1 MRFWYKWITVLVLG
15 FCLAPFPLKAAT
27 NTSVFIQN
35 YTINDYQASCQNWG
49 IAVSH
54 DGILYVANNSGLLA
68 FDGNSWNTYPL
79 PDQSPIYQV
88 SFSRDTIYTRGEN
101 GDGFWLKS
109 ELGQMV
115 FTPAT
120 AKYRDELFHK
130 AYCQDTLQS
139 ITLPP
144 KTTVIA
150 STPQLH
156 FIGTEDNGLFIT
168 NKQGDVIHHISTQN
182 QLQDNVVRDICV
194 QDENLI
200 WIALDNGIA
209 QININPPLFMLG
221 KRSSI
226 GQLQNAVFRNDTLYI
241 RTNHNCFWRSL
252 RPNDVFVP
260 LNASDTCG
268 IFPEREVFTRPLSDL
283 ISNTATVQEFLRPK
297 AIYPASES
305 LYWAVQNN
313 EIGLIET
320 EGQKGN
326 LKCRILLDNY
336 NLRLATRGQR
346 IISLN
351 DSLSVVSTMQG
362 TFLLDTRKILSASTS
377 LTMPSFTRID
387 YNDRNGVLHICD
399 PDTTFISLP
408 HDFQDLNIFV
418 GTTIFTPS
426 HQFSFKLEGVSKD
439 WSKWQ
444 KDGKISFLQL
454 PEGSY
459 KLHIRKY
466 VTKGPFPE
474 ITLHI
479 EVRPAWYNTIWAYLA
494 YILILWVVIHLFLRH
509 HLKTLH
515 KEELEQKEKEQQLEK
530 HKLEQLKNEMLEREL
545 QNKNNELTLQTS
557 ALVKRNQAIQTIL
570 EELEKQKETLGD
582 RYPNKLYNKLHSLME
597 DTLENQ
603 ADWLLFESYFNS
615 AHQHFIDRLRE
626 TYSDLTAGDLRVC
639 CLLRMNLSTKEIAS
653 LMNVSVRAIELR
665 RYRLRKRLGLENEV
679 NLVDFL
685 MSF

>member
-1 MRFWYKWITVLVLG
+1 MQRWYTWMLILFLG
-15 FCLAPFPLKAAT
+15 FFFAPFPLMAEK
-27 NTSVFIQN
+27 NTSVFVQN

-49 IAVSH
+49 IAVSYE
-54 DGILYVANNSGLLA
+54 GTLYVANNSGLLT
-68 FDGNSWNTYPL
+68 FDGNCWKTYPL
-79 PDQSPIYQV
+79 PDQSPVYQV
-88 SFSRDTIYTRGEN
+88 SFSNDTIYTRGEN
-101 GDGFWLKS
+101 GDGFWQQDK
-109 ELGQMV
+109 LGQMI
-115 FTPAT
+115 FTPAQ
-120 AKYRDELFHK
+120 APYKDELFRK
-130 AYCQDTLQS
+130 SYCRDTLPG
-139 ITLPP
+139 IALPP

-150 STPQLH
+150 STRRLH

-168 NKQGDVIHHISTQN
+168 NQQGDVIHHISTQN

-194 QDENLI
+194 QDENLV

-209 QININPPLFMLG
+209 QIDINPPLFMLG
-221 KRSSI
+221 KRSNI
-226 GQLQNAVFRNDTLYI
+226 GQLQNAVSRNDTLYI
-241 RTNHNCFWRSL
+241 RTNRGSFWRSL
-252 RPNDVFVP
+252 RPNDEFSP
-260 LNASDTCG
+260 LNARDTSG
-268 IFPEREVFTRPLSDL
+268 IFPERPAFTRSLSEL
-283 ISNTATVQEFLRPK
+283 ITNTATVQEFLHPK
-297 AIYPASES
+297 AIYPASQS
-305 LYWAVQNN
+305 LYWAVQEN

-320 EGQKGN
+320 EQQKGN
-326 LKCRILLDNY
+326 LKCRLLLDNY
-336 NLRLATRGQR
+336 NLNLATRGQR

-351 DSLSVVSTMQG
+351 DSLAVVSTMQG
-362 TFLLDTRKILSASTS
+362 TFLLDTRKILSSSTS

-387 YNDRNGVLHICD
+387 YNDRYGNRHVCN

-408 HDFQDLNIFV
+408 HDFQELNIFV

-426 HQFSFKLEGVSKD
+426 HQFSYKLEGVSKD

-459 KLHIRKY
+459 QLHIRKY

-479 EVRPAWYNTIWAYLA
+479 EVRPAWYNTVWAYLA
-494 YILILWVVIHLFLRH
+494 YILILWTIIHLFLRH

-515 KEELEQKEKEQQLEK
+515 REELEQKEKEQQLEK
-530 HKLEQLKNEMLEREL
+530 HKLEQLKNEMLEQEL

-582 RYPNKLYNKLHSLME
+582 RYPNKLYNKLHALME
-597 DTLENQ
+597 DALENQ

-615 AHQHFIDRLRE
+615 AHQHFVDRLRE

-665 RYRLRKRLGLENEV
+665 RYRLRKRLGLENET

-685 MSF
+685 MGF